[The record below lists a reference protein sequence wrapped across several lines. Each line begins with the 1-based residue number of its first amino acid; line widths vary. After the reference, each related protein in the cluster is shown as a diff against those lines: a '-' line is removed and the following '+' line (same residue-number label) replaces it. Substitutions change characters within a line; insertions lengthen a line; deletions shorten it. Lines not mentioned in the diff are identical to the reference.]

1 MFAVLESIMD
11 PKLFLEE
18 SSLWKKGAVKRK
30 AEESID
36 LAEALR
42 PVVSSYW
49 LTWALVVLQNQ
60 RLENDLFWLVLKY
73 TQALSLMRANLPLHP
88 EFWGNAYFFL
98 FLVPLFVVILPRHL
112 LYQRTFFF
120 FFLNTLCSLRVGALL
135 NSWFI
140 AV

>member
-42 PVVSSYW
+42 PVVSSY
-49 LTWALVVLQNQ
+49 
-60 RLENDLFWLVLKY
+60 
-73 TQALSLMRANLPLHP
+73 
-88 EFWGNAYFFL
+88 
-98 FLVPLFVVILPRHL
+98 
-112 LYQRTFFF
+112 
-120 FFLNTLCSLRVGALL
+120 
-135 NSWFI
+135 
-140 AV
+140 